1 MTCYC
6 SLVHF
11 IKWILALTGRLH
23 LILASKYDLIPID
36 FETVLAREMFYINSR
51 KSKNFHTEQY
61 QGIKMFQFSYC
72 LKFCKLL
79 SNKATVIFKWCCKSY
94 HKTCGMMFLHKVRV
108 KTHLIWNSHHRPNQD
123 LHLCQGN
130 YISLSHHGRNHND
143 IPERQYVSFPKFLGL
158 ISKSYGNCWTNSS
171 GMLP

>member
-1 MTCYC
+1 M
-6 SLVHF
+6 VHF

-36 FETVLAREMFYINSR
+36 FETVLAREMFYIDSR
-51 KSKNFHTEQY
+51 KSKTFHTEQY

-108 KTHLIWNSHHRPNQD
+108 KTHLMWNSHHRPNQD
-123 LHLCQGN
+123 LHLCQEN
-130 YISLSHHGRNHND
+130 YISLLYHGCNHND
-143 IPERQYVSFPKFLGL
+143 ISFYIGIKDRKLFRPKIVGL
-158 ISKSYGNCWTNSS
+158 ICKS
-171 GMLP
+171 

>member
-36 FETVLAREMFYINSR
+36 FETVLAREMFYIDSR
-51 KSKNFHTEQY
+51 KSKKFHTEQY

-79 SNKATVIFKWCCKSY
+79 SNKATVIFKWDAVKVITKPVGWCSY
-94 HKTCGMMFLHKVRV
+94 IKLGSRHIWFGIHTTAQTKICTSAKGITYHYRIMVTITMTFPQEIGYFL
-108 KTHLIWNSHHRPNQD
+108 S
-123 LHLCQGN
+123 
-130 YISLSHHGRNHND
+130 
-143 IPERQYVSFPKFLGL
+143 
-158 ISKSYGNCWTNSS
+158 
-171 GMLP
+171 M